1 MPYQR
6 FITIRAI
13 IESLIQIE
21 EILHSPKYH
30 NINKLNNINDIE
42 LINKFEIILI
52 QLDRYNS
59 DQKVKID
66 RRNDVISLVNE
77 WKSFDDKFNG
87 DVSLDKRQYYSILLK
102 DTFRLIGSLS
112 IDLPN
117 IVESDI
123 STDNRRPETMQ
134 MSIEEVNDKRQKLKE
149 SLDKEKERNP
159 ANKIKIAELHEQ
171 LDKANNEFVAMRA
184 QLDKAK
190 RDSSDKESLRSDID
204 EAFKN
209 LGNYTENIDKEVKR
223 QRVEYNASLIAL
235 GALSLLFIFGY
246 FLFIKALITNTIS
259 IKSPVDL
266 LPYSLGVGMFVG
278 LIAISLYMKGRANKI
293 SIELSTR
300 LFNIHYLEGL
310 MKMTNKLAID
320 YSDAVQRI
328 NGMIASLEQ
337 SYINHIDDNIIPEKL
352 ISKWEDKEIKSN
364 PYFILLMEIKEI
376 LTKMVKK

>member
-1 MPYQR
+1 MLYQR

-13 IESLIQIE
+13 IESLRKIE

-30 NINKLNNINDIE
+30 NINKSKNINEIE
-42 LINKFEIILI
+42 LINKFEIII
-52 QLDRYNS
+52 FQLDRYNS
-59 DQKVKID
+59 DQKVKFD
-66 RRNDVISLVNE
+66 RRSDLISLVNE
-77 WKSFDDKFNG
+77 WKDFDEKFNG
-87 DVSLDKRQYYSILLK
+87 DVSIDKQQYYGSLLK
-102 DTFRLIGSLS
+102 NTFRLIGSLS

-117 IVESDI
+117 IVGSGI

-134 MSIEEVNDKRQKLKE
+134 MSIEEVSDKRQKLKE
-149 SLDKEKERNP
+149 SLDREKERKP
-159 ANKIKIAELHEQ
+159 ANKIKIAELQEQ

-184 QLDKAK
+184 QLDKVK

-223 QRVEYNASLIAL
+223 QRNEYVASLVAL
-235 GALSLLFIFGY
+235 GILSFSFIFGY
-246 FLFIKALITNTIS
+246 FLFIKALISKTIS

-337 SYINHIDDNIIPEKL
+337 SYIHHIDDNIIPEKL
-352 ISKWEDKEIKSN
+352 ISRWEDKEIKSN
-364 PYFILLMEIKEI
+364 PYFKLLMEIKEI
-376 LTKMVKK
+376 LTKMAKK

>member
-13 IESLIQIE
+13 IESLRQIE

-30 NINKLNNINDIE
+30 NINKSNNINDIE

-66 RRNDVISLVNE
+66 RRDDVISLVNE

-235 GALSLLFIFGY
+235 GTLSLLFLFGY
-246 FLFIKALITNTIS
+246 SLFIKALISQKIS
-259 IKSPVDL
+259 IKSPLDL

-337 SYINHIDDNIIPEKL
+337 SYIHHIDDNIIPEKL
-352 ISKWEDKEIKSN
+352 ISKWENKEIESN
-364 PYFILLMEIKEI
+364 PYFKLLMEIKEI
-376 LTKMVKK
+376 LTKMMKK

>member
-1 MPYQR
+1 
-6 FITIRAI
+6 
-13 IESLIQIE
+13 
-21 EILHSPKYH
+21 
-30 NINKLNNINDIE
+30 
-42 LINKFEIILI
+42 
-52 QLDRYNS
+52 
-59 DQKVKID
+59 
-66 RRNDVISLVNE
+66 
-77 WKSFDDKFNG
+77 
-87 DVSLDKRQYYSILLK
+87 
-102 DTFRLIGSLS
+102 
-112 IDLPN
+112 
-117 IVESDI
+117 
-123 STDNRRPETMQ
+123 MQ

-235 GALSLLFIFGY
+235 GTLSLLFLFGY
-246 FLFIKALITNTIS
+246 FLFIKALISQKIS
-259 IKSPVDL
+259 IKSPLDL

-337 SYINHIDDNIIPEKL
+337 SYIHHIDDNIIPENL

-364 PYFILLMEIKEI
+364 PYFKLLMEIKEI
-376 LTKMVKK
+376 LTKMMKK

>member
-6 FITIRAI
+6 VLTIRAI
-13 IESLIQIE
+13 IESLRQIE

-30 NINKLNNINDIE
+30 NINKSNNINDIE

-204 EAFKN
+204 EAFKD

-235 GALSLLFIFGY
+235 GTLSLLFLFGY
-246 FLFIKALITNTIS
+246 SLFIKALISQKIS
-259 IKSPVDL
+259 IKSPLDL

-337 SYINHIDDNIIPEKL
+337 SYIHHIDDNIIPENL

-364 PYFILLMEIKEI
+364 PYFKLLMEIKEI
-376 LTKMVKK
+376 LTKMMKK

>member
-6 FITIRAI
+6 VLTIRAI
-13 IESLIQIE
+13 IESLRQIE

-30 NINKLNNINDIE
+30 NINKSNNINDIE

-235 GALSLLFIFGY
+235 GTLSLLFLFGY
-246 FLFIKALITNTIS
+246 SLFIKALISQKIS
-259 IKSPVDL
+259 IKSPLDL

-337 SYINHIDDNIIPEKL
+337 SYIHHIDDNIIPENL

-364 PYFILLMEIKEI
+364 PYFKLLMEIKEI
-376 LTKMVKK
+376 LTKMMKK

>member
-6 FITIRAI
+6 VLTIRAI
-13 IESLIQIE
+13 IESLRQIE

-30 NINKLNNINDIE
+30 NINKSNNINDIE
-42 LINKFEIILI
+42 LINKFEIIRI

-235 GALSLLFIFGY
+235 GTLSLLFLFGY
-246 FLFIKALITNTIS
+246 SLFIKALISQKIS
-259 IKSPVDL
+259 IKSPLDL

-337 SYINHIDDNIIPEKL
+337 SYIHHIDDNIIPENL

-364 PYFILLMEIKEI
+364 PYFKLLMEIKEI
-376 LTKMVKK
+376 LTKMMKK